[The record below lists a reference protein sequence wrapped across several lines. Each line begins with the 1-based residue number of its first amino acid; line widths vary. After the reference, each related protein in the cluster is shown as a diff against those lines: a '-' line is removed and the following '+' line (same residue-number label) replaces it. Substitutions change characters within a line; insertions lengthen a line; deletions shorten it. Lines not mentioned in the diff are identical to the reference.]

1 MFNSFNFIGK
11 SQIKFFKEYGYLV
24 LQNQLTY
31 KIKHELKRYI
41 QDIEIDSLKKIP
53 NYIHKFEY
61 DKNVQKQ
68 LCRTEDIIK
77 HKEINTFLTEGLLP
91 ETISQLFENEA
102 ILYKEKINYK
112 YPNTG
117 LYRAHQDITA
127 YPNSKNHITAL
138 VNLGPTNREN
148 GSIEFSPL
156 CENNFDKNT
165 IIEHKNG
172 VICEPDNLKWTNP
185 LETSYGDIILF
196 DSYIP
201 HRSSINIS
209 TLPRKA
215 LYVTYNNITEG
226 NLREEYYEMKK
237 QKLESDKISLIDHY
251 KGDIIKGD
259 EKHKEYVINY
269 ILNLYKTK
277 GNTMY
282 DKKISQLTH
291 SFQTLEMAINKGFDE
306 KFQLCCFLHDIGHLL
321 LDENNSSEDF
331 LKEDLKHEL
340 IGYRFLKEFFE
351 DEITKPIL
359 LHVQAK
365 RFLCTVNNE
374 YYNSLSDASKESFKI
389 QGGKM
394 TQEQCN
400 TFRNNSYLNLALT
413 LREFEDISKKKENTI
428 CIDMDY
434 VENLLDKFI
443 KIK

>member
-1 MFNSFNFIGK
+1 MFNSFNFINK
-11 SQIKFFKEYGYLV
+11 TQMKFFKEYGYLV

-31 KIKHELKRYI
+31 KIKHELKKYI

-53 NYIHKFEY
+53 KYIHKFEY
-61 DKNVQKQ
+61 DKNMQKQ

-77 HKEINTFLTEGLLP
+77 HKKINKFLTEGLLP

-117 LYRAHQDITA
+117 LYRTHQDITA

-138 VNLGPTNREN
+138 VNLGPINKEN

-156 CENNFDKNT
+156 IMNNLDKNT
-165 IIEHKNG
+165 IIEHENG
-172 VICEPDNLKWTNP
+172 VICEPEKLKWLNP
-185 LETSYGDIILF
+185 LEANYGDIILF

-209 TLPRKA
+209 ELPRKA
-215 LYVTYNNITEG
+215 LYITYNDINEG

-237 QKLESDKISLIDHY
+237 KNIDSNKISLIDHY
-251 KGDIIKGD
+251 NGNIIDKN
-259 EKHKEYVINY
+259 EKDKEYIINY

-282 DKKISQLTH
+282 DKNISQLTH
-291 SFQTLEMAINKGFDE
+291 SFQTMEMAINKNFDE

-321 LDENNSSEDF
+321 LDENNSNEDF
-331 LKEDLKHEL
+331 LKKDLNHEL
-340 IGYRFLKEFFE
+340 IGYNFLKNFFE
-351 DEITKPIL
+351 EEITKPIL
-359 LHVQAK
+359 LHVIAK
-365 RFLCTVNNE
+365 RFLCSINND
-374 YYNSLSDASKESFKI
+374 YYNSLSESSKKSFKI

-394 TQEQCN
+394 NKEEIRKFLKTSCCGD
-400 TFRNNSYLNLALT
+400 AIK
-413 LREFEDISKKKENTI
+413 LRELEDLSKKMINQI
-428 CIDMDY
+428 
-434 VENLLDKFI
+434 
-443 KIK
+443 

>member
-11 SQIKFFKEYGYLV
+11 SEIKLFNKYGYLV
-24 LQNQLTY
+24 LQNKLTY
-31 KIKHELKRYI
+31 KIKHELKKHI

-138 VNLGPTNREN
+138 VNLGPTNMEN

-156 CENNFDKNT
+156 IMNDLDKTT
-165 IIEHKNG
+165 IIENKKG
-172 VICEPDNLKWTNP
+172 VICEPEKLRWTSP

-201 HRSSINIS
+201 HRSSINRS
-209 TLPRKA
+209 LLPRKA
-215 LYVTYNNITEG
+215 LYVTYNNINEG

-237 QKLESDKISLIDHY
+237 QKLDPDKISLIDHY
-251 KGDIIKGD
+251 KGDIIKGN
-259 EKHKEYVINY
+259 EKHNEYIINY

-282 DKKISQLTH
+282 DKKISQITH
-291 SFQTLEMAINKGFDE
+291 SFQTMEMAIRRGFDE

-331 LKEDLKHEL
+331 LKDDLKHEL
-340 IGYRFLKEFFE
+340 IGYRFLKDFFE

-359 LHVQAK
+359 LHVKAK

-374 YYNSLSDASKESFKI
+374 YYNSLSDSSKKSFKI

-400 TFRNNSYLNLALT
+400 TFRNNSYVNLALT
-413 LREFEDISKKKENTI
+413 LREFEDISKKKEITI
-428 CIDMDY
+428 YTDFEY
-434 VENLLDKFI
+434 VEILLN
-443 KIK
+443 KIINIR

>member
-1 MFNSFNFIGK
+1 MFNSFNIINK
-11 SQIKFFKEYGYLV
+11 TQMKFFKEYGYLV
-24 LQNQLTY
+24 IQNQLTY
-31 KIKHELKRYI
+31 KIKHELKKHI
-41 QDIEIDSLKKIP
+41 QDIEIDSLKKTQ

-61 DKNVQKQ
+61 DKNKEKQ

-77 HKEINTFLTEGLLP
+77 HKEINNFLTKGVLP

-138 VNLGPTNREN
+138 INLGQTNEEN

-156 CENNFDKNT
+156 VINNLDENTVIKN
-165 IIEHKNG
+165 ENG
-172 VICEPDNLKWTNP
+172 VICEPEKLKWTKP
-185 LETSYGDIILF
+185 LETNYGDIILF
-196 DSYIP
+196 NSYIP

-209 TLPRKA
+209 KLPRKA
-215 LYVTYNNITEG
+215 LYITYNDISEG
-226 NLREEYYEMKK
+226 NLREEYYKMKK
-237 QKLESDKISLIDHY
+237 KMLKNDKISLIDHY
-251 KGDIIKGD
+251 KGDIIKND
-259 EKHKEYVINY
+259 EKHKEYIINY

-282 DKKISQLTH
+282 DKHISQLTH
-291 SFQTLEMAINKGFDE
+291 SFQTMEMALRKGFDE

-321 LDENNSSEDF
+321 LDENNSNENF
-331 LKEDLKHEL
+331 LKDDLKHEL
-340 IGYRFLKEFFE
+340 MGYNFLKNFLE

-365 RFLCTVNNE
+365 RFLCTINNE

-394 TQEQCN
+394 SDEQVKI
-400 TFRNNSYLNLALT
+400 FRNNSYLNLALT
-413 LREFEDISKKKENTI
+413 LREFEDLSKKYKKDIIYSDLE
-428 CIDMDY
+428 Y
-434 VENLLDKFI
+434 VKKLLNI
-443 KIK
+443 YII

>member
-1 MFNSFNFIGK
+1 MFNSFNFINK
-11 SQIKFFKEYGYLV
+11 TQMKFFKEYGYLV

-31 KIKHELKRYI
+31 KIKHELKKYI

-53 NYIHKFEY
+53 KYIHKFEY
-61 DKNVQKQ
+61 DKNMQKQ

-77 HKEINTFLTEGLLP
+77 HKKINKFLTEGLLP

-117 LYRAHQDITA
+117 LYRTHQDITA

-138 VNLGPTNREN
+138 VNLGPINKEN

-156 CENNFDKNT
+156 IMNNLDKNT
-165 IIEHKNG
+165 IIEHENG
-172 VICEPDNLKWTNP
+172 VICEPEKLKWLNP
-185 LETSYGDIILF
+185 LEANYGDIILF

-209 TLPRKA
+209 ELPRKA
-215 LYVTYNNITEG
+215 LYITYNDINEG

-237 QKLESDKISLIDHY
+237 KNIDSNKISLIDHY
-251 KGDIIKGD
+251 NGNIIDKN
-259 EKHKEYVINY
+259 EKDKEYIINY

-282 DKKISQLTH
+282 DKNISQLTH
-291 SFQTLEMAINKGFDE
+291 SFQTMEMAINKNFDE

-321 LDENNSSEDF
+321 LDENNSNEDF
-331 LKEDLKHEL
+331 LKKDLNHEL
-340 IGYRFLKEFFE
+340 IGYNFLKNFFE
-351 DEITKPIL
+351 EEITKPIL
-359 LHVQAK
+359 LHVIAK
-365 RFLCTVNNE
+365 RFLCSINND
-374 YYNSLSDASKESFKI
+374 YYNSLSESSKKSFKI

-394 TQEQCN
+394 NKEEIRKFLKTSCCGD
-400 TFRNNSYLNLALT
+400 AIK
-413 LREFEDISKKKENTI
+413 LRELEDLSKKNDKPDINYIYIE
-428 CIDMDY
+428 Y
-434 VENLLDKFI
+434 LLNKYI
-443 KIK
+443 KI

>member
-31 KIKHELKRYI
+31 KIKHELKKYI
-41 QDIEIDSLKKIP
+41 QDIEIDSLKKVP

-61 DKNVQKQ
+61 DKNMQKQ

-77 HKEINTFLTEGLLP
+77 HKEINTFLTKGFLP

-138 VNLGPTNREN
+138 VNLGSTNKEN

-156 CENNFDKNT
+156 IMNDLNKNT

-172 VICEPDNLKWTNP
+172 VIYEPEKLKWMNPVETN
-185 LETSYGDIILF
+185 YGDIILF
-196 DSYIP
+196 NSYIP

-209 TLPRKA
+209 SLPRKA
-215 LYVTYNNITEG
+215 LYITYNDINEG

-237 QKLESDKISLIDHY
+237 KKLDSNKISLIDHY
-251 KGDIIKGD
+251 EGNIIKD
-259 EKHKEYVINY
+259 NEKHKEYIINY

-291 SFQTLEMAINKGFDE
+291 SFQTLEMAISKGFDE

-321 LDENNSSEDF
+321 LDENNDNIDF

-340 IGYRFLKEFFE
+340 IGYRFLKNFLE
-351 DEITKPIL
+351 DDITKPIL

-400 TFRNNSYLNLALT
+400 TFRNNSHLNLALT
-413 LREFEDISKKKENTI
+413 LREFEDISKNKKTVI
-428 CIDMDY
+428 CTDFDY
-434 VENLLDKFI
+434 IEKLLNEFI
-443 KIK
+443 KI

>member
-1 MFNSFNFIGK
+1 MFNSFNII
-11 SQIKFFKEYGYLV
+11 SNSHVNFFKKYGYII

-31 KIKHELKRYI
+31 KIKHELKKHI
-41 QDIEIDSLKKIP
+41 QDIEIDSLKKTP
-53 NYIHKFEY
+53 NYIHKFEN
-61 DKNVQKQ
+61 DKNLQKQ

-77 HKEINTFLTEGLLP
+77 HKEINTFLTEGFLP
-91 ETISQLFENEA
+91 ETVSQLFENDA

-138 VNLGPTNREN
+138 VNVGPTNNEN

-156 CENNFDKNT
+156 IMNDLNKNT

-172 VICEPDNLKWTNP
+172 VIYEPEKLKWTNP
-185 LETSYGDIILF
+185 CETTYGDIILF

-201 HRSSINIS
+201 HRSSINTS
-209 TLPRKA
+209 KLPRKA
-215 LYVTYNNITEG
+215 LYITYNDINEG
-226 NLREEYYEMKK
+226 NLRKKYYEMKK
-237 QKLESDKISLIDHY
+237 KTLSANKISLIDHY
-251 KGDIIKGD
+251 DGDIIKVD
-259 EKHKEYVINY
+259 EKHKEYIINY

-291 SFQTLEMAINKGFDE
+291 SFQTMELAIHKGFDE

-321 LDENNSSEDF
+321 LDENNSSKDF
-331 LKEDLKHEL
+331 LKNDLKHEL
-340 IGYRFLKEFFE
+340 IGYNFLKNFF
-351 DEITKPIL
+351 DNEITKPIL

-374 YYNSLSDASKESFKI
+374 YYNSLSDSSKKSFKI

-394 TQEQCN
+394 SEEQCKI
-400 TFRNNSYLNLALT
+400 FRNNSYLNLALT
-413 LREFEDISKKKENTI
+413 LREFEDISKKKETIIYTDFNYIEKLLNT
-428 CIDMDY
+428 
-434 VENLLDKFI
+434 FI
-443 KIK
+443 KIR

>member
-1 MFNSFNFIGK
+1 MFNSFNFINK
-11 SQIKFFKEYGYLV
+11 KQIQFFKQYGYLV

-31 KIKHELKRYI
+31 KIKHELKKHI

-61 DKNVQKQ
+61 DKNLEKQ

-77 HKEINTFLTEGLLP
+77 HKEINNFLTTGVLP

-138 VNLGPTNREN
+138 VNLGPTNEEN

-156 CENNFDKNT
+156 VMNNLEEKT
-165 IIEHKNG
+165 IIKHTNG
-172 VICEPDNLKWTNP
+172 VICEPEKLKWINP
-185 LETSYGDIILF
+185 LETNYGDIILF
-196 DSYIP
+196 NSYIP
-201 HRSSINIS
+201 HRSSQNIS
-209 TLPRKA
+209 KLPRKA
-215 LYVTYNNITEG
+215 LYITYNDINEG

-237 QKLESDKISLIDHY
+237 KMLKNDKISLIDHY
-251 KGDIIKGD
+251 EGDIIKNE
-259 EKHKEYVINY
+259 EKHKEYIINY

-282 DKKISQLTH
+282 DKHISQLTH
-291 SFQTLEMAINKGFDE
+291 SFQTMEMAIRKGFDE

-321 LDENNSSEDF
+321 LDENNSNEDF
-331 LKEDLKHEL
+331 LKDDLKHEL
-340 IGYRFLKEFFE
+340 IGYNFLKNFLD

-365 RFLCTVNNE
+365 RFLCSINKE

-394 TQEQCN
+394 SEEQCKI
-400 TFRNNSYLNLALT
+400 FRNNSYLNLAVT
-413 LREFEDISKKKENTI
+413 LREFEDISKKKRENI
-428 CIDMDY
+428 KCSELVYI
-434 VENLLDKFI
+434 EKLLNKFI
-443 KIK
+443 KI